1 MISPRV
7 FYNNN
12 FKCISYL
19 NREKASSADPALAL
33 LSLPLTP
40 CVISQSQR
48 IRHWCSAFALFVCVH
63 VCVCRIISW
72 QANALN
78 WNKMAAVA
86 RPLCLPKCVRA
97 FCSFWI
103 NQSCWKNQRE
113 FVDEIRNWAIYVV
126 RLETITH
133 LTRPAAHLQSYF
145 PPSVMYSALVWFE

>member
-48 IRHWCSAFALFVCVH
+48 IRHWCSAFALFVCVR

-86 RPLCLPKCVRA
+86 GPLCLPKCVRA
-97 FCSFWI
+97 FCSFELI
-103 NQSCWKNQRE
+103 KAAENTKGNLSMK
-113 FVDEIRNWAIYVV
+113 YVIGLFMWFALRWRSHTWPGQLPTSKV
-126 RLETITH
+126 T
-133 LTRPAAHLQSYF
+133 S
-145 PPSVMYSALVWFE
+145 PPP